1 MAKVTNP
8 EQAGPGEAGREQAR
22 REQAGR
28 EQAGKDGATAPVR
41 TPERA
46 FVPPKARAQV
56 IPPAKVR
63 RAAWLPELYRSA
75 IGKKYVMAL
84 SGVVMMGY
92 VFFHMVGNLKL
103 YAGTEALGAY
113 AEFLRSFGYP
123 LFPHQGL
130 LWIARIGLI
139 AAFLLHLHAAW
150 GLTQI
155 NRRARTIRYQSKR
168 DYVAADF
175 AARTMRWSGIIVLLF
190 IVFHVADLTFGTV
203 NPDFVHGDPYR
214 NVVASFQRIPVS
226 LFYIVANLALGLHL
240 YHGAWSLFQSLGINN
255 RRFNHW
261 RRAFATAFAVI
272 VTLGNISFP
281 IAVMTG
287 VVA

>member
-1 MAKVTNP
+1 MAKVTNRGHAAK
-8 EQAGPGEAGREQAR
+8 EN
-22 REQAGR
+22 
-28 EQAGKDGATAPVR
+28 ATAPAPA
-41 TPERA
+41 PERA
-46 FVPPKARAQV
+46 VVPPKARARV
-56 IPPAKVR
+56 VPPAVVR

-75 IGKKYVMAL
+75 LGKKYVMAL
-84 SGVVMMGY
+84 TGIAMMVYVV
-92 VFFHMVGNLKL
+92 FHMFGNLKL
-103 YAGTEALGAY
+103 YAGTDALGGY
-113 AEFLRSFGYP
+113 AEFLRGFGYP
-123 LFPHQGL
+123 LFPNEAV
-130 LWIARIGLI
+130 LWVARIGLL
-139 AAFLLHLHAAW
+139 AAFILHLHAAW
-150 GLTQI
+150 GLTQV
-155 NRRARTIRYQSKR
+155 NRRARSVRYQSKR

-203 NPDFVHGDPYR
+203 NPDFTHGDPYN
-214 NVVASFQRIPVS
+214 NVVVSFQRIPVS

-240 YHGAWSLFQSLGINN
+240 YHGAWSMFQSLGVNN

-261 RRAFATAFAVI
+261 RRAFATAFAVV